1 MYETYNPKKRKFNNR
16 SPQPKIPVSSKATP
30 QRKKER
36 LERNISSG
44 SRPANNDWSKLSHS
58 DDTKPTL
65 KKKNYRSPQSKFSS
79 GGSPLS
85 RLSLKR
91 DSIPSRVATPRLRS
105 PGGDDMDPL
114 SAEID
119 EFHKEKQDPEYE
131 EFVMKSI
138 DSFSIHTPVKSVKV
152 DLSYSQNT
160 VPENLKKQFTKNGF
174 LSSNGQFSHKD
185 SLKND

>member
-1 MYETYNPKKRKFNNR
+1 
-16 SPQPKIPVSSKATP
+16 
-30 QRKKER
+30 
-36 LERNISSG
+36 
-44 SRPANNDWSKLSHS
+44 
-58 DDTKPTL
+58 
-65 KKKNYRSPQSKFSS
+65 
-79 GGSPLS
+79 
-85 RLSLKR
+85 
-91 DSIPSRVATPRLRS
+91 
-105 PGGDDMDPL
+105 MDPL

-185 SLKND
+185 SLKNDQNFSNMNDFIDDKLNLVGDMVAHKKTLTEIKKKNKEQLISIHLDNRSM